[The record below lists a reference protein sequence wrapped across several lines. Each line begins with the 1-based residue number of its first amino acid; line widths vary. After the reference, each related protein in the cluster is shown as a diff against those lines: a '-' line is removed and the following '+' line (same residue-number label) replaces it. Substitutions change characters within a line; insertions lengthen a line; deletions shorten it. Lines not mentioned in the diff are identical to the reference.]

1 MGLGLG
7 ALLAGFAIGDDI
19 NGIAGAAEAEPS
31 DSDLSESDDE
41 DLGEA
46 LEAVADSERAG
57 QETAP
62 MTGPTSIAPLEGT
75 FHTGRL
81 PRASAAA
88 LASIDNES
96 AASDVMGEGKLGLGF
111 GSGRN

>member
-7 ALLAGFAIGDDI
+7 ALLAGFAIGDGI
-19 NGIAGAAEAEPS
+19 NGPGEAAEAEADPS

-46 LEAVADSERAG
+46 LAAVADSERAG
-57 QETAP
+57 QEAAP

-88 LASIDNES
+88 LASIDDES
-96 AASDVMGEGKLGLGF
+96 AVSDVMGRE
-111 GSGRN
+111 N